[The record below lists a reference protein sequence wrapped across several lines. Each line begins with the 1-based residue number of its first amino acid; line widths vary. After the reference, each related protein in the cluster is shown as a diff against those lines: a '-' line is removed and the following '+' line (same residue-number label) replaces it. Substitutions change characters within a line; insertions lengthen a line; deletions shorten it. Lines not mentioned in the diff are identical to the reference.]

1 MDEKE
6 LARQLRTNPLLPK
19 LLDELNGELVAAW
32 QAANDP
38 AQREAVWHQ
47 VRSIAKVR
55 EHIDGRTREL
65 AGDDAGV
72 EAI

>member
-32 QAANDP
+32 QSANDP
-38 AQREAVWHQ
+38 AQREGVWHQ
-47 VRSIAKVR
+47 VRGIAKVR
-55 EHIDGRTREL
+55 EHIDGRTRDL
-65 AGDDAGV
+65 AGGDAGV
-72 EAI
+72 KAI